1 MPKLIAARPAPLLDW
16 AEREDIEALIR
27 ETPIAAGVDKAT
39 AREALRIVGD
49 MLRRANPP
57 GANLRA
63 LIRCV
68 TGVELTSVV
77 AEVEFDSLGK
87 TTDVYSVYWPGT
99 NRQSLRRRNGTPP
112 VEWTPSGWRRARA
125 GKEAVVSRGNKPAT
139 AKLVIQAGSIIDS
152 VNAAA

>member
-1 MPKLIAARPAPLLDW
+1 MPKLIAARLAPLLDW

-27 ETPIAAGVDKAT
+27 ETPIAAGVDKAM

-49 MLRRANPP
+49 MMRRSLPI
-57 GANLRA
+57 GADLRA

-68 TGVELTSVV
+68 EGVELTSLVV
-77 AEVEFDSLGK
+77 EVEFTTYDER
-87 TTDVYSVYWPGT
+87 TDVYGVYWPGT
-99 NRQSLRRRNGTPP
+99 DRQSLRRRNGTPP
-112 VEWTPSGWRRARA
+112 VEWTPSGWRRAGA

>member
-39 AREALRIVGD
+39 ARKALAIVGD
-49 MLRRANPP
+49 TMRRSFPP
-57 GANLRA
+57 GADLRA

-87 TTDVYSVYWPGT
+87 TTDIYSVYWPGT
-99 NRQSLRRRNGTPP
+99 DRQSLRRRNGTPP
-112 VEWTPSGWRRARA
+112 VEWTPSGWRRAGA
-125 GKEAVVSRGNKPAT
+125 GKEEVVSRGNKPAT
-139 AKLVIQAGSIIDS
+139 AKLVIQAGGIIDS